1 MGKVLFCFWNNDSP
15 EHCYA
20 MLAEEIERDE
30 SKKLSQ
36 RLTVGILTND
46 SRGIG
51 SFPYGLLQVTI
62 WKGLPNSRAARFSF
76 LNTKPKKK
84 KIYLLL
90 VWLIKAWGSEYYII
104 WSGGRCRIY
113 LFSLHSSLLT
123 STVLPFLINIS
134 SLLQPLTSFPL
145 LHFRHPSHLIIPS
158 PPSCPVFLLHSIAAP
173 LILYWVLLS
182 FPQ

>member
-1 MGKVLFCFWNNDSP
+1 
-15 EHCYA
+15 
-20 MLAEEIERDE
+20 MLRHTGGGELARWKGEIISEV
-30 SKKLSQ
+30 
-36 RLTVGILTND
+36 TVGIFTND

-51 SFPYGLLQVTI
+51 SFPYSLVQVTI
-62 WKGLPNSRAARFSF
+62 WKDFPNSRAARFSF
-76 LNTKPKKK
+76 LNTKPKKF
-84 KIYLLL
+84 YLVL

-134 SLLQPLTSFPL
+134 SSLQPLTSFPL

-158 PPSCPVFLLHSIAAP
+158 PPSCPVFLLHSIPA
-173 LILYWVLLS
+173 LS
-182 FPQ
+182 SCTESCSLFHSNGSNVMIISR